1 MCVIVTAAAAARYLS
16 KFKTLR
22 DPSEHTLRAY
32 ASDLRD
38 FRRFLTAHRGSPN
51 SAEIVLAYRQNL
63 SERAAAPRTVRRR
76 MACLR
81 GFYKDL
87 VRSGTL
93 AVSPFAEVELQIP
106 RAKAL
111 PRALTRAEAATL
123 ARGAWRVSAAPRDP
137 GHATAVAVLLLLS
150 VGLRVGELVRLRVC
164 DFDPIGGGLHVRG
177 KGRRERRV
185 FIVDARLRG
194 HLASS
199 ARGGTESAL
208 FSPKQPWSTQTF
220 RQRLRSFAREAGIA
234 RRVTPHMLRHTA
246 ATLLLEDGV
255 DLLFLQRL
263 LGHESISTTALYAHV
278 GDASLRRAL
287 EKADLLTSLGRRGG
301 EERIL
306 LTASENNPI

>member
-1 MCVIVTAAAAARYLS
+1 MIVTAAAAAEYLGR
-16 KFKTLR
+16 FKTLR

-32 ASDLRD
+32 ASDLKD
-38 FRRFLTAHRGSPN
+38 FRRFLAIHAGPAKSP
-51 SAEIVLAYRQNL
+51 EIVLAYKQNL
-63 SERAAAPRTVRRR
+63 SERAASPRTIRRR

-93 AVSPFAEVELQIP
+93 AVSPFTQVELQMP

-123 ARGAWRVSAAPRDP
+123 AREAWRVSAAPRDS
-137 GHATAVAVLLLLS
+137 GHATALAVLLLLS
-150 VGLRVGELVRLRVC
+150 VGLRVGELVRLRAG
-164 DFDPIGGGLHVRG
+164 DFDPVGGGLHVHG

-185 FIVDARLRG
+185 FLVDPRLRAYLAA
-194 HLASS
+194 LAS
-199 ARGGTESAL
+199 ADGDAPL
-208 FSPKQPWSTQTF
+208 FSPARPWSTQMF
-220 RQRLRSFAREAGIA
+220 RQHLRAFAKQAGIA

-287 EKADLLTSLGRRGG
+287 EKADLLSSL
-301 EERIL
+301 
-306 LTASENNPI
+306 AA